1 MQSIKILVADDE
13 SRMRKLIHDFLMKEG
28 YEVLEA
34 EDGDQ
39 ALDLFYQE
47 REIALVILDVMMPGT
62 DGWTVLKE
70 IRKESSVPVIMLTAK
85 SEEEDELMGFD
96 LGADEY
102 VKKPFS
108 IKALGARVR
117 AIIQRTNPSA
127 ALERLEEGSIV
138 LD

>member
-102 VKKPFS
+102 V
-108 IKALGARVR
+108 
-117 AIIQRTNPSA
+117 
-127 ALERLEEGSIV
+127 
-138 LD
+138 